1 MTPEEANMSEVIQEK
16 YLAQVRK
23 VVAMFT
29 DGSEVLDE
37 PGNTFFS
44 VVYMII
50 SVIAGKTF
58 LHLHLHLLSNNLVC
72 IIHL

>member
-29 DGSEVLDE
+29 DRKEVLDE

-50 SVIAGKTF
+50 SVIAGETSF
-58 LHLHLHLLSNNLVC
+58 LHRTHSC
-72 IIHL
+72 QII

>member
-1 MTPEEANMSEVIQEK
+1 MTPEEANMSEVIHEK

-29 DGSEVLDE
+29 DRSEVLDE

-50 SVIAGKTF
+50 SVIAGETSF
-58 LHLHLHLLSNNLVC
+58 LHHTHSCL
-72 IIHL
+72 II